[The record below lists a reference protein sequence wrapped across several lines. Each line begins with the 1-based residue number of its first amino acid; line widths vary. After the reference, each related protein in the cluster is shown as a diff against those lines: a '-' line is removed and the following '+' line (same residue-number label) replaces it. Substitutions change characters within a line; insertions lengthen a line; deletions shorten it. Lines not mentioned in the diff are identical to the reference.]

1 MCPGCAR
8 TFAHKTFFDNHVSLC
23 VTGNESEPEE
33 EPEDEPPEDEPEEQ
47 PEEQPEDEPRI
58 VPFYDQSDRS
68 SLAVPSHEAL
78 GSISPSLQAEVAAV
92 EKFVTEHCAEIIA
105 GITHGEA
112 PMYEPVRA
120 HAEALR
126 NLERTSCLL
135 VVSTVPAVYN
145 CFIAIELPAHLGGWR
160 RPVRF
165 GLWSQWLTWL
175 GGICSVEESDSAG
188 VAAHKR
194 GWGIGGTV
202 GGHGRGRGG
211 ALGPSLQARPP
222 RRLASAGSIRLVVT
236 VADLARGHLFGGG
249 VGLSRRGGAQA
260 WLGYRWH
267 GGRPRP
273 RPWGG
278 AWPQFTGPPTSAV
291 GVGRFDSACGHS
303 G

>member
-23 VTGNESEPEE
+23 GTGNESEPEE

-165 GLWSQWLTWL
+165 GLWSQWLTCL
-175 GGICSVEESDSAG
+175 QDS
-188 VAAHKR
+188 
-194 GWGIGGTV
+194 
-202 GGHGRGRGG
+202 
-211 ALGPSLQARPP
+211 SC
-222 RRLASAGSIRLVVT
+222 
-236 VADLARGHLFGGG
+236 
-249 VGLSRRGGAQA
+249 AQA
-260 WLGYRWH
+260 WLGRRWH
-267 GGRPRP
+267 SGRPRP
-273 RPWGG
+273 RPYGG
-278 AWPQFTGPPTSAV
+278 ARLEITSQPVSAV
-291 GVGRFDSACGHS
+291 GVGAVG
-303 G
+303 GG